1 MAEIKKLE
9 QEGLQ
14 DLNLIKELDEEIATL
29 ETKKE
34 EVKELMDKTLKENKD
49 KMAKKRRDHDRK
61 KREVDEAK
69 ISVAAAKESLRTR
82 EGTRSYKPEIE
93 ALKEMS
99 QVRENI
105 LF

>member
-1 MAEIKKLE
+1 ME
-9 QEGLQ
+9 QEALQ

-82 EGTRSYKPEIE
+82 EGARRSYKPEIE